1 MDSQLGFVIRGSLR
15 KKVILSLS
23 IPTTP
28 TILSKKINID
38 RGSVSRTLIQ
48 LQEKGLS
55 HLWQS
60 KRQNWKNLQIN
71 RHHKKQKFSK
81 KMIFS

>member
-1 MDSQLGFVIRGSLR
+1 MDSQLGFVIRSSLR

-48 LQEKGLS
+48 LQEKGLVICGNPKDKTGRIYK
-55 HLWQS
+55 LTDIIKN
-60 KRQNWKNLQIN
+60 KRSQRK
-71 RHHKKQKFSK
+71 
-81 KMIFS
+81 